1 MNTNDK
7 IIWEYLKSKGLS
19 DYGCAGLLGNL
30 YAESALNPQNL
41 QNTYNKS
48 LGMTDEEYT
57 CAVDNGTYVDFVN
70 DKAGYGLAQW
80 TYSSRKQNLLNFAQT
95 AGKSIGDLHMQLDFL
110 WKELNNGYRGVLDV
124 LKNATSVLEASNVV
138 LLEFERPA
146 NQSES
151 VQKKRAEYGQLY
163 YEKFAIAMKRE
174 DMEMSNSPLVD
185 YTLISPNKTS
195 PRNSEIDTVTIHC
208 VVGQC
213 SVESLGN
220 HFSNPA
226 RQASS
231 NYGVGKD
238 GRIGMYVEEKDRAWC
253 SGGYD
258 KNGNPIRVNG
268 ISGSDNDHRAI
279 TIEVASDA
287 THPYAVT
294 DAAYE
299 GLIRLL
305 VDICKRN
312 PSIHRLRWLGDK
324 SLVGETDK
332 QNMTVHRWFA
342 NKSCP
347 GDYLYERH
355 SAIAA
360 EVNRRLDAETLQTE
374 DEDMDVNR
382 FKELWLEMRGEFQ
395 DNDAGQWSEVARAWA
410 ISNGLI
416 QGNGTTV
423 DGEPNCMWADVLTRE
438 QLITVL
444 YRFAQMMGKA

>member
-7 IIWEYLKSKGLS
+7 IIWEYLKSNGLN

-41 QNTYNKS
+41 QNTFNKS

-57 CAVDNGTYVDFVN
+57 CAVDNGTYVDFVH

-80 TYSSRKQNLLNFAQT
+80 TYWSRKQNLLNFAQA

-151 VQKKRAEYGQLY
+151 VQKKRVEYGQLY

-220 HFSNPA
+220 HFANPA

-238 GRIGMYVEEKDRAWC
+238 GKIGMYVEEKDRAWC

-294 DAAYE
+294 DAAYD
-299 GLIRLL
+299 GLILLL

-312 PSIHRLRWLGDK
+312 PGIHRLRWLGDK

-347 GDYLYERH
+347 GDYLYNRH
-355 SAIAA
+355 GEIAA
-360 EVNRRLDAETLQTE
+360 EVNRRLDALDGTTNTE
-374 DEDMDVNR
+374 DDDMDVKR
-382 FKELWLEMRGEFQ
+382 FKELWLEMRKELQ
-395 DNDAGQWSEVARAWA
+395 DNDASQYSEQARQWAVN
-410 ISNGLI
+410 NGLI
-416 QGNGTTV
+416 AGNSATEFNG
-423 DGEPNCMWADVLTRE
+423 MWQDMMTRE
-438 QLITVL
+438 QFVTVL